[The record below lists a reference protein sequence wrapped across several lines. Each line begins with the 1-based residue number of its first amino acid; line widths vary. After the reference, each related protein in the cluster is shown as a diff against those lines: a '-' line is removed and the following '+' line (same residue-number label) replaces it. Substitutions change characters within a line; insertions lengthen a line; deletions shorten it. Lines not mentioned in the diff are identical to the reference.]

1 MPNYEVKVTA
11 TWWIDIEAES
21 EEEAKDLALRADWN
35 SDGAYEGV
43 DEIKVYLS
51 DEQDEE
57 N

>member
-1 MPNYEVKVTA
+1 MPKYEVKVTA

>member
-1 MPNYEVKVTA
+1 MPKYEVKVTA

-21 EEEAKDLALRADWN
+21 EEEAKDLALVADWT

-51 DEQDEE
+51 DEQEEE